1 MSRISQTFERLRSQ
15 GEKALIP
22 FITAGDPDLHATEK
36 LILML
41 EKSGADLIELGVPFS
56 DPMADGPTIQMASER
71 SLAHRTNLKM
81 ILELVKR
88 VRVKTTIPIILM
100 GYYNPFFI
108 YGMKRLAH
116 DAKDA
121 GVDGILTVDLPPEE
135 ASEMKEQT
143 DSTGLDL
150 IFLLAPTSDEA
161 RISLIV
167 KNASGFL
174 YYVSLTGVTGIRSK
188 LDKDIRKQVE
198 KIKKSTDLPI
208 GVGFGISTPMHAKMV
223 AKWADAV
230 VVGSAIIKI
239 IEKSRSKKQMVQKVS
254 RFVSSLKRA
263 MNE

>member
-1 MSRISQTFERLRSQ
+1 MSRISQTFERLRSE
-15 GEKALIP
+15 GKKALIP
-22 FITAGDPDLHATEK
+22 FITAGYPDLHTTEK
-36 LILML
+36 FILML

-71 SLAHRTNLKM
+71 SLAKRTNLKM
-81 ILELVKR
+81 IFELVKR

-108 YGMKRLAH
+108 YGLKRLAH
-116 DAKDA
+116 QAKDA

-135 ASEMKEQT
+135 AGEMKEHI
-143 DSTGLDL
+143 DRTGLDL

-161 RISLIV
+161 RINLIV
-167 KNASGFL
+167 KNASGFV

-198 KIKKSTDLPI
+198 KIKKNTDLPI
-208 GVGFGISTPMHAKMV
+208 GVGFGISNPMHVKMV

-239 IEKSRSKKQMVQKVS
+239 IENSRSKKKMMEKVS
-254 RFVSSLKRA
+254 QFVSSLKRA

>member
-1 MSRISQTFERLRSQ
+1 MSKISETFERLRSE

-22 FITAGDPDLHATEK
+22 FITAGDPDLHTTEK
-36 LILML
+36 LILIL

-81 ILELVKR
+81 IFELVKR
-88 VRVKTTIPIILM
+88 VRVKTTIPIVLM

-108 YGMKRLAH
+108 YGLKRLVH
-116 DAKDA
+116 HAKNA

-135 ASEMKEQT
+135 AREMKTQT
-143 DSTGLDL
+143 DRTGLDL

-161 RISLIV
+161 RINLIV
-167 KNASGFL
+167 KNATGFV
-174 YYVSLTGVTGIRSK
+174 YYVSLTGVTGVRST

-198 KIKKSTDLPI
+198 KIKKNTDLPI
-208 GVGFGISTPMHAKMV
+208 GVGFGISNPMHAKMV

-230 VVGSAIIKI
+230 VVGSAIIRI
-239 IEKSRSKKQMVQKVS
+239 IENSRDKKYMMQKVS
-254 RFVSSLKRA
+254 QFVSSLKRA